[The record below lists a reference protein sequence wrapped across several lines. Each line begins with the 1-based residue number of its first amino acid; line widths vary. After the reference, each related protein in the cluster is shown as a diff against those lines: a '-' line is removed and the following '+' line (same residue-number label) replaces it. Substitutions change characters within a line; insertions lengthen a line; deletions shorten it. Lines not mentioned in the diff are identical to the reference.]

1 MYTSGIDHQL
11 LSAIDSTQTTGI
23 LIAPRI
29 VNGASR
35 AFSATSGILQF
46 TETVPGGI
54 KVEWIKFTNITDE
67 GNDVVELTGVVR
79 GLAYDSNSEVGG
91 EDPQTFSRGAT
102 VRLVVDHRALN
113 FMPRTNTVNT
123 YTAKQIISG
132 GWEPPVFASAAARD
146 AAFPTPWNG
155 LWCIVTNGGLQ
166 EEHVYY
172 NSTWN
177 VTGITTPLPSATE
190 SLEGKAELATLAEH
204 ISATTGPKVIQAKN
218 TRKNSTG
225 AAEGI
230 VPVLDS
236 TLSIDETLGGTGQT
250 TYTKG
255 DILGATGPNA
265 LGKLAVGTDGQIL
278 QADAAS
284 PHGFRWFTLN
294 TAASYLLGSVHT
306 DVTVTGT
313 TTETSLFSI
322 VVPGGAMGINGVLRV
337 RVHIPT
343 NNRTATNSIR
353 LKFGGSNV
361 FAFAYTNAT
370 NYENCIYDFE
380 IRNKGSLTSQE
391 AFQTMNRASSAS
403 SSYTANT
410 AINTAINQTLEV
422 TAQLGS
428 SLGGNTVTFDSATI
442 EILK

>member
-67 GNDVVELTGVVR
+67 GNDVVELTGVER
-79 GLAYDSNSEVGG
+79 GLPYDSNSEVGG
-91 EDPQTFSRGAT
+91 DDPQTFSRGAT

-204 ISATTGPKVIQAKN
+204 VSTTTGPRVIQARH

-225 AAEGI
+225 AAEGM

-255 DILGATGPNA
+255 DILGATGPNT
-265 LGKLAVGTDGQIL
+265 LGKLAVGTDGQVL

-284 PHGFRWFTLN
+284 PHR
-294 TAASYLLGSVHT
+294 
-306 DVTVTGT
+306 VT
-313 TTETSLFSI
+313 
-322 VVPGGAMGINGVLRV
+322 
-337 RVHIPT
+337 
-343 NNRTATNSIR
+343 
-353 LKFGGSNV
+353 
-361 FAFAYTNAT
+361 Y
-370 NYENCIYDFE
+370 
-380 IRNKGSLTSQE
+380 
-391 AFQTMNRASSAS
+391 
-403 SSYTANT
+403 
-410 AINTAINQTLEV
+410 
-422 TAQLGS
+422 
-428 SLGGNTVTFDSATI
+428 
-442 EILK
+442 